1 MSVCSCFFL
10 NLKAISICSL
20 RVCSGRCVSGEPLLV
35 IAIIL
40 KLIYDF
46 SVFFVVGT
54 HIYYYNKR
62 KFSHYLGKAS
72 HGINQKIQYTHKDER
87 KSRKN
92 KLIVK

>member
-1 MSVCSCFFL
+1 M
-10 NLKAISICSL
+10 
-20 RVCSGRCVSGEPLLV
+20 V